1 MGANIYWQVVGEGDD
16 IVLLHGWGMNGA
28 VWESTV
34 ETLKDNFRVHVVD
47 LPGYGYSAE
56 SPAMSLDDIV
66 AMILPDAPKNA
77 IWVGWS
83 LGGLVASTIALQH
96 SEYVR
101 KLITVA
107 SSPRFAAST
116 EWRGIQPK
124 VLSDFTA
131 QLLEDFQL
139 TIERFMALQAMGSPT
154 ARKDVKQLKRA
165 VLARPQPNPDALL
178 AGLAMLENIDL
189 RDEMSRVPMPML
201 RIYGR
206 LDGLVPV
213 KVAKDLDKLWP
224 QTESSILA
232 QSSHAPF
239 ITEPE
244 AFIDQLRQFAGLPY
258 R

>member
-34 ETLKDNFRVHVVD
+34 EALKENFRVHIVD

-83 LGGLVASTIALQH
+83 LGGLVASTIALKH
-96 SEYVR
+96 PEYVS

-107 SSPRFAAST
+107 SSPKFAAST
-116 EWRGIQPK
+116 GWRGIQPK

-131 QLLEDFQL
+131 QLVEDFQL

-154 ARKDVKQLKRA
+154 ARKDVKQLKSA
-165 VLARPQPNPDALL
+165 VLARPQPHSEALL
-178 AGLAMLENIDL
+178 AGLAMLKNIDL
-189 RDEMSRVPMPML
+189 RDEMSCLSVPML
-201 RIYGR
+201 RMYGR

-213 KVAKDLDKLWP
+213 KAAKDLDKLWP
-224 QTESSILA
+224 QTESFILA

-239 ITEPE
+239 ITEPD
-244 AFIDQLRQFAGLPY
+244 AFIDQLKRFSEI
-258 R
+258 